1 MVCYIEISIDI
12 QHIVRV
18 KETVVLGVL
27 LDKNLNWKS
36 EIFHVANKEA
46 KSIGIINKS
55 VAASTFL
62 KLLYVRGTTP

>member
-1 MVCYIEISIDI
+1 MVFRPSQKHMVCYIEISIDI

-18 KETVVLGVL
+18 KETVVL
-27 LDKNLNWKS
+27 DENLNWKS

-55 VAASTFL
+55 VQ
-62 KLLYVRGTTP
+62 LLPS

>member
-1 MVCYIEISIDI
+1 MVFRPSQKHMVCYIQISVDI

-27 LDKNLNWKS
+27 LDENLNWKS

-46 KSIGIINKS
+46 KSIDIINKS
-55 VAASTFL
+55 VQ
-62 KLLYVRGTTP
+62 LLPS